1 MNELFYNKDIREKDE
16 EFYLNKDE
24 SKHLIKSLRKKVGD
38 VLLFTNGKGFKFD
51 TRLEKFDG
59 KILKFSILNNRKI
72 KSYENLH
79 IGISILKSTPRFENF
94 LEKVTEIGVKE
105 ITPIICHR
113 TIKKNINYN
122 RCTRILASAIKQSFK
137 FKLPTL
143 NKLQNLHDF
152 IEQSDEKTKLIA
164 TCHNYKK
171 IKLKNA
177 FSSKTKNLILIG
189 PEGDF
194 TQEEIEKAINNEFKI
209 VSLGTSRLRAETAG
223 ILACSAYSL
232 IK

>member
-1 MNELFYNKDIREKDE
+1 MNELFYNKDLTEKDE
-16 EFYLNKDE
+16 EFYLNNDE

-38 VLLFTNGKGFKFD
+38 ILIFTNGKGFKFD
-51 TRLEKFDG
+51 TRLEKFDSR
-59 KILKFSILNNRKI
+59 ISKFSIIKNEKI
-72 KSYENLH
+72 KSSENLH
-79 IGISILKSTPRFENF
+79 IAISLLKSTARFENF

-105 ITPIICHR
+105 ITPIICQR
-113 TIKKNINYN
+113 TIKKNINHS
-122 RCTRILASAIKQSFK
+122 RCTRILTSAIKQSFK

-143 NKLQNLHDF
+143 NKPQKLQDF
-152 IEQSDEKTKLIA
+152 IKQCDEKIKLIA

-171 IKLKNA
+171 IILKDA
-177 FSSKTKNLILIG
+177 FSIKTKNLILIG

-194 TQEEIEKAINNEFKI
+194 TKEEIEKAINNKFKI
-209 VSLGTSRLRAETAG
+209 VSLGNSRLRAETAG

>member
-1 MNELFYNKDIREKDE
+1 MNELFYNNDITEKDE

-38 VLLFTNGKGFKFD
+38 ILIFTNGKGFKFE
-51 TRLEKFDG
+51 TRLEKFDSR
-59 KILKFSILNNRKI
+59 ISKFSIINNEKI

-79 IGISILKSTPRFENF
+79 IAISLLKSPARFENF

-105 ITPIICHR
+105 ITPIISQR
-113 TIKKNINYN
+113 TIKKNMNYN
-122 RCTRILASAIKQSFK
+122 RCTRILTSAIKQSFK
-137 FKLPTL
+137 FKLPVL
-143 NKLQNLHDF
+143 NKPQKLQDF
-152 IEQSDEKTKLIA
+152 IKHTDEKIKLIA

-171 IKLKNA
+171 IILKDA
-177 FSSKTKNLILIG
+177 LSSKTKNLILIG

-194 TQEEIEKAINNEFKI
+194 TKEEIEKAINNEFKI
-209 VSLGTSRLRAETAG
+209 VSLGNSRLRAETAG

>member
-1 MNELFYNKDIREKDE
+1 MNELFYNNDITEKDE

-38 VLLFTNGKGFKFD
+38 ILIFTNGKGFKFE
-51 TRLEKFDG
+51 TRLEKFDSR
-59 KILKFSILNNRKI
+59 ISKFSIINNEKI

-79 IGISILKSTPRFENF
+79 IAISLLKSPARFENF

-105 ITPIICHR
+105 ITPIICQR
-113 TIKKNINYN
+113 TIKKNINSI
-122 RCTRILASAIKQSFK
+122 RCTRILTSAIKQSFK

-143 NKLQNLHDF
+143 NKPQKLNDF
-152 IEQSDEKTKLIA
+152 IKQSDEKIKLIA

-171 IKLKNA
+171 IILKDA

-194 TQEEIEKAINNEFKI
+194 TKEEIEKAADNEFKI
-209 VSLGTSRLRAETAG
+209 VSMGNSRLRAETAG

>member
-1 MNELFYNKDIREKDE
+1 MNELFYNEDITEKDE
-16 EFYLNKDE
+16 EFYLNNYE

-38 VLLFTNGKGFKFD
+38 ILIFTNGKGLKFD
-51 TRLEKFDG
+51 TRLEKFDSRNSR
-59 KILKFSILNNRKI
+59 FSIIKNEKI

-79 IGISILKSTPRFENF
+79 IAISLLKSTARFENF

-105 ITPIICHR
+105 ITPIICQR
-113 TIKKNINYN
+113 TIKKNINHS
-122 RCTRILASAIKQSFK
+122 RCTRILTSAIKQSFK

-143 NKLQNLHDF
+143 NKPQKLQDF
-152 IEQSDEKTKLIA
+152 IKQSDEKIKLIA

-171 IKLKNA
+171 IILKDA
-177 FSSKTKNLILIG
+177 FSIKTKNLILIG

-194 TQEEIEKAINNEFKI
+194 TKEEIEKAINNKFKI
-209 VSLGTSRLRAETAG
+209 VSLGNSRLRAETAG

>member
-1 MNELFYNKDIREKDE
+1 MNELFYNKDITEKDE
-16 EFYLNKDE
+16 EFYLNNDE

-38 VLLFTNGKGFKFD
+38 LLIFTNGKGFKFD

-59 KILKFSILNNRKI
+59 RISKFSILNNEKI

-79 IGISILKSTPRFENF
+79 IAISLLKSPARFENF

-105 ITPIICHR
+105 ITPIISQR
-113 TIKKNINYN
+113 TIKKNMNYN
-122 RCTRILASAIKQSFK
+122 RCTRILTSAIKQSFK
-137 FKLPTL
+137 FKLPVL
-143 NKLQNLHDF
+143 NKPQKLQDF
-152 IEQSDEKTKLIA
+152 IKHTDEKIKLIA

-171 IKLKNA
+171 IILKDA
-177 FSSKTKNLILIG
+177 LSSKTKNLILIG

-194 TQEEIEKAINNEFKI
+194 TKEEIEKAADNEFKI
-209 VSLGTSRLRAETAG
+209 VSMGNSRLRAETAG